1 MNGKIGS
8 YAKFCAQNKFLASKM
23 RNLKQQRIAV
33 FAPLILKRWIIRD
46 FLKITCCFGNF
57 LNRHPGEGVLDL
69 NLYGDLPTKKNFFT
83 LLQNFCLQM
92 IPCSRKKSV
101 KSILKNTKIGLN
113 NDLF

>member
-46 FLKITCCFGNF
+46 FLKITCCFGNC
-57 LNRHPGEGVLDL
+57 LNGHPGGGVLDL
-69 NLYGDLPTKKNFFT
+69 NLYEDLPTKKNFS
-83 LLQNFCLQM
+83 
-92 IPCSRKKSV
+92 PCSRTFAFK
-101 KSILKNTKIGLN
+101 
-113 NDLF
+113 